1 MNLKLLFLVSLLIS
15 VKMLL
20 SQQIN
25 QSVISSDGGYAINN
39 QYSITYTIG
48 ELVSDFATDTSLNVD
63 LTQGFNQSFLNIV
76 SVDNL
81 FFDVDINVFPNPTH
95 DFLNVEV
102 LSSHNNL
109 SINLFDISGK
119 LIRENDI
126 SQNKFSISFS
136 DLAAGN
142 YFLVFLN
149 NNEKLKTIKVN
160 KSL

>member
-1 MNLKLLFLVSLLIS
+1 MNLKLSFFVSLLIC
-15 VKMLL
+15 VKMLI

-25 QSVISSDGGYAINN
+25 QSVISSDGGHAVNN

-48 ELVSDFATDTSLNVD
+48 ELVSDFATDTSLSVD

-95 DFLNVEV
+95 DFLHVEV
-102 LSSHNNL
+102 LSLHNNL
-109 SINLFDISGK
+109 SVNIFDISGK

-142 YFLVFLN
+142 YLLVFLN

>member
-1 MNLKLLFLVSLLIS
+1 MNLKLLILVSLLIS

-25 QSVISSDGGYAINN
+25 QSVISSDGGHATNN

-48 ELVSDFATDTSLNVD
+48 ELVSDFATDTSSNVD

-76 SVDNL
+76 SVDNF

-102 LSSHNNL
+102 LSSHSNL

-142 YFLVFLN
+142 YLLVFLN

>member
-15 VKMLL
+15 LKMLL

>member
-1 MNLKLLFLVSLLIS
+1 MNLKFLFLVSLLIS
-15 VKMLL
+15 VKMFL

-25 QSVISSDGGYAINN
+25 QSVISTDGGQAFNN

-63 LTQGFNQSFLNIV
+63 LTQGFNQFFLNIV